1 MHHLFTLRTFCT
13 AQMLFINDLQD
24 SWRIPHKATAYISC
38 FAIHKPFTFSKNMF
52 ICIVRT
58 PITPMFV
65 SQVNIV
71 LKTGNI
77 YWRHVVQQR
86 SCSLHCY
93 PNSLPRDTKGSGC
106 KEKNPTRSKTGRL
119 QRVRL
124 LFETTGYNVARART
138 TNDSLWEK
146 YA

>member
-1 MHHLFTLRTFCT
+1 MKRLVSNVLENTYYLYRFLLLIVANIFTMHHLFTLRTFCT
-13 AQMLFINDLQD
+13 AQMLFVNDLQD

-71 LKTGNI
+71 LKTGNM
-77 YWRHVVQQR
+77 YWRHMVQQR
-86 SCSLHCY
+86 SCSLHC
-93 PNSLPRDTKGSGC
+93 LDIEGDRATK
-106 KEKNPTRSKTGRL
+106 
-119 QRVRL
+119 
-124 LFETTGYNVARART
+124 FE
-138 TNDSLWEK
+138 
-146 YA
+146 